1 MATKR
6 TDGYTADPK
15 KALYIGGDSKRCVQ
29 AVCDIEAGDNDGDQF
44 ILVYN
49 LPVDTLVSRICL
61 PKVTASIANATDY
74 DIGFYKPDRE
84 DNLAIGVVL
93 DTDALVDGLNLT
105 GGDVVRDIL
114 GENIGAFEQEKTIGE
129 LLDLTVETQPQGV
142 HMVLTM
148 NTAGTAAGEL
158 DMEIELV
165 RAA

>member
-29 AVCDIEAGDNDGDQF
+29 AVCDIEVADNDGDQF

-49 LPVDTLVSRICL
+49 LPVDTLVSRILL
-61 PKVTASIANATDY
+61 PKVTAAIANATDY
-74 DIGFYKPDRE
+74 DIGFYKPDRD
-84 DNLAIGVVL
+84 DNLAIGTVL
-93 DTDALVDGLNLT
+93 DADALVDGWNPS
-105 GGDVVRDIL
+105 GGDTVRDIL
-114 GENIGAFEQEKTIGE
+114 GENIGAFEQEETIGE
-129 LLDLTVETQPQGV
+129 LLGLTVETQPQGV

-148 NTAGTAAGEL
+148 NTAGTADGEL